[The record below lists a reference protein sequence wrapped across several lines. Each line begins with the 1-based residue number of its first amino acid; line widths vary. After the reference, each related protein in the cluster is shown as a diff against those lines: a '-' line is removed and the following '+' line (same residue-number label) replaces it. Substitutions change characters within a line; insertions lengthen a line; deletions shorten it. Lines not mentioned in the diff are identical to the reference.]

1 MSEASWWEVCKG
13 SGTDKYQAPGK
24 LLESSQSSRR
34 RRKVR
39 PASLIMSLHSHT
51 SFHLWAPIIC
61 LFFLLIPAPYVK
73 VYVMDGKRCLIK
85 KKTRTAR
92 RTLEPLYQQQLEFK
106 VEFTGKTLQVS
117 EMSVSFL
124 VFQGTIL
131 SFSLLTGNGVRSE
144 LRVKPYRCILRSINL
159 VILTC

>member
-13 SGTDKYQAPGK
+13 SDTDKYQAPGK

-117 EMSVSFL
+117 ELSVSFFSVSGYDSF
-124 VFQGTIL
+124 VFIANWQWSTQ
-131 SFSLLTGNGVRSE
+131 
-144 LRVKPYRCILRSINL
+144 RVTRQTLPVHFKIH
-159 VILTC
+159 

>member
-1 MSEASWWEVCKG
+1 MSEASLWEVCKG
-13 SGTDKYQAPGK
+13 SGTDKYQTPGK

-39 PASLIMSLHSHT
+39 PAALIMSLHSHT

-61 LFFLLIPAPYVK
+61 FFFPLIPAPYVK

-124 VFQGTIL
+124 CVSGYDSFVFIANWQW
-131 SFSLLTGNGVRSE
+131 SPQ
-144 LRVKPYRCILRSINL
+144 RV
-159 VILTC
+159 TCQTLPVHFKIH